1 MVVLERRLRAE
12 MPQVVTDLDEMR
24 RLVVEARGAGKTV
37 GFVPT
42 MGYFHRGHLSLME
55 RARAENDLVV
65 VSIFVNPTQFG
76 PAEDFQEYPRDLER
90 DLAMAEEAGV
100 DIVFHP
106 RVEDMYPQPYRT
118 YVVVEGITETLCGA
132 FRPGHFRGV
141 ATVVTKLFHIIP
153 AHRAYFGAKDAQ
165 QALVIKKMVQ
175 DLNFDIEIV
184 VCPTVREEDGLAMSS
199 RNVYLEGAERKA
211 ATALY
216 RSLRAAREM
225 LERGERRSSVLLEEM
240 RRVLD
245 QEPLVRPEYVEIVDC
260 VDLKP
265 VEKVEGEVLIALAA
279 RVGRARLIDNLM
291 VRVDEGG
298 VALLP

>member
-1 MVVLERRLRAE
+1 MVRLIADPE
-12 MPQVVTDLDEMR
+12 EMR
-24 RLVVEARGAGKTV
+24 RTVHEARQAGKTV

-76 PAEDFQEYPRDLER
+76 PSEDFQEYPRDLER
-90 DLAMAEEAGV
+90 DLAMAEEVGV
-100 DIVFHP
+100 DLVFHP

-141 ATVVTKLFHIIP
+141 ATVVTKLFHIVP

-165 QALVIKKMVQ
+165 QALVIRKMVE
-175 DLNFDIEIV
+175 DLNFDIEV
-184 VCPTVREEDGLAMSS
+184 VICPTVREKDGLAMSS
-199 RNVYLEGAERKA
+199 RNVYLQGEERRA

-216 RSLRAAREM
+216 ASLCAAREL
-225 LERGERRSSVLLEEM
+225 LEKGERRSSVILEEM
-240 RRVLD
+240 RRVLER
-245 QEPLVRPEYVEIVDC
+245 EPLVRPEYVEIVDC
-260 VDLKP
+260 IDLKP
-265 VEKVEGEVLIALAA
+265 LERVEGEVLIALAA
-279 RVGRARLIDNLM
+279 RVGKARLIDNLM
-291 VRVDEGG
+291 LRVDEGG
-298 VALLP
+298 IFLLP

>member
-1 MVVLERRLRAE
+1 
-12 MPQVVTDLDEMR
+12 MPQVIADLDEMR
-24 RLVVEARGAGKTV
+24 RLVMEARGAGKTV

-165 QALVIKKMVQ
+165 QALVIKKMVE

-199 RNVYLEGAERKA
+199 RNVYLKEAERKA

-216 RSLRAAREM
+216 RSLLAAREM

-260 VDLKP
+260 VDLEP

-279 RVGRARLIDNLM
+279 KVGRARLIDNLM

>member
-1 MVVLERRLRAE
+1 MLERRLRAE